1 MIKPDGVYVDGT
13 AGGGGHSYE
22 IAARLSGGK
31 LYCVDQ
37 DSDAIA
43 AATVGG
49 TSHTGGIC
57 RASGV
62 LAGILILGVINN
74 GLVMLKVDDNMT
86 NIVKGLIIVGSVIL
100 DMRKNAKRV

>member
-1 MIKPDGVYVDGT
+1 MNKGDAAEVHRHLVGLPVPCDNPLFLIPNPDDRGT
-13 AGGGGHSYE
+13 V
-22 IAARLSGGK
+22 L
-31 LYCVDQ
+31 V
-37 DSDAIA
+37 A
-43 AATVGG
+43 AATIGG

-86 NIVKGLIIVGSVIL
+86 NIIKGLIIIGSVVL
-100 DMRKNAKRV
+100 DMRKNARKK